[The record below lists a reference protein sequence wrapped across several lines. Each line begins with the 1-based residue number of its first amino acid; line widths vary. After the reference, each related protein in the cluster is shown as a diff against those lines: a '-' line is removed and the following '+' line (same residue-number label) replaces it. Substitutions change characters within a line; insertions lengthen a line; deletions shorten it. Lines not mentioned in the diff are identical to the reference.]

1 MRYLVKISIALLLF
15 LSIPIVDAEAAPTM
29 AFGYLA
35 NNSGDDNFDYLETIF
50 PNSFANSLKNIFDIN
65 VVKPIGVNK
74 ILKKYKMKLEK
85 KYEPFELPELAE
97 KTNADL
103 FIYGNFTPLPDGRI
117 KILLHLY
124 SERSKRLFTF
134 TNVGRMETEIFR
146 LVDRITD
153 ILLNFMDTKRFYMT
167 QPIVPSS
174 QIGFFTNLKSED
186 LNEFYIPFLNSKYR
200 VSSFQANTLGDDIDE
215 DNIQIFKSI
224 STRDNSYDTI
234 TDKRKVKFLTGTW
247 TGERYIKDVKAAR
260 KLFQKHDLYYQ
271 KTKNAVL
278 HRLYKTY
285 KGRMDYLIVV
295 GFNSRHTNAWIRCI
309 DLKNKNLIWMESNIT
324 GDITEIALK
333 MIDRMKKGTDK
344 KPDK

>member
-1 MRYLVKISIALLLF
+1 MKYFAGICIAVLLF
-15 LSIPIVDAEAAPTM
+15 LSIPLVDAEAAPTM

-74 ILKKYKMKLEK
+74 ILKKYKMKLKK

-97 KTNADL
+97 KTDADL

-124 SERSKRLFTF
+124 SEQSKRLFTF
-134 TNVGRMETEIFR
+134 TNIGRMETEIFR

-153 ILLNFMDTKRFYMT
+153 ILLNFMDSKRFYMT
-167 QPIVPSS
+167 QAIAPASR
-174 QIGFFTNLKSED
+174 IGFFTNLTAED
-186 LNEFYIPFLNSKYR
+186 LNEFYIPFLNNRYR
-200 VSSFQANTLGDDIDE
+200 ISFFQANTLGDDIDE
-215 DNIQIFKSI
+215 KNIEIFKSI

-247 TGERYIKDVKAAR
+247 TGDRYIKDVEAAR

-278 HRLYKTY
+278 DRLYKTY
-285 KGRMDYLIVV
+285 NGKMDYLIIV
-295 GFNSRHTNAWIRCI
+295 GFNSRHTKAWIRCI
-309 DLKNKNLIWMESNIT
+309 DLKNKDLIWMESDIT
-324 GDITEIALK
+324 GNITEIALK
-333 MIDRMKKGTDK
+333 MIDRMKKGIDK
-344 KPDK
+344 KSGK